1 MPPEAAFVP
10 PAASGRTGIG
20 ISADWQGPLL
30 RLAVAW
36 IALLAVF
43 AADWLAMADQWWN
56 ISTYNHALLV
66 PLILGWLVWQRA
78 PELAR
83 IAPGTWWPG
92 LAAFAL
98 AALLWVLGA
107 FAELNLVRQTGAL
120 AMLMGAVLVLLGPR
134 VSAAL
139 AFPIGYSIFLVPF
152 GEELVPP
159 LQMITAAIT
168 IALVRA
174 SDIPARIDGVFIDT
188 PAGLF
193 EVAEAC
199 SGVKFL
205 IAMIAF
211 GVLVANVCF
220 VGWRRRAAFLAL
232 CVVVPIIANGIR
244 AWGTIAVAQVKGAAY
259 AGGFD
264 HIVYGWLFFALVI
277 ALIVALAWRFFDR
290 PVHEP
295 VIDVAAIS
303 ASPLLARLERLRIA
317 PAAALLVMAA
327 LVLGARGWALAAEQ
341 LAAPL
346 PARIDLPAVR
356 GWTRVDYAPRHW
368 WEPRAAGADHRLLGR
383 YADAGG
389 RHVDVFFALYAAQRE
404 GAEASGFGEG
414 ALRPGSGWSWQSAGR
429 PAAGA
434 NVDRLLSDSGV
445 GRIAETR
452 FRVGGM
458 TTGSPLRLKLAIM
471 ADRLLLRERPAAMLI
486 LSAEDGPGQSD
497 AGAALVD
504 FRTATGPIDTWMD
517 RVAGLR

>member
-1 MPPEAAFVP
+1 MRPEAALP
-10 PAASGRTGIG
+10 PSAAPMPAPAQIPAHWR
-20 ISADWQGPLL
+20 APLL
-30 RLAVAW
+30 RLALAW
-36 IALLAVF
+36 AALLAVF

-66 PLILGWLVWQRA
+66 PVILGWLVWQRA
-78 PELAR
+78 PELSQLVPQPWLA
-83 IAPGTWWPG
+83 GG
-92 LAAFAL
+92 AAFAG
-98 AALLWVLGA
+98 AALLWMLGA
-107 FAELNLVRQTGAL
+107 FAELNLVRQASAVAMLVGAAL
-120 AMLMGAVLVLLGPR
+120 ALLGPR

-139 AFPIGYSIFLVPF
+139 AFPMCYAIFLVPF

-205 IAMIAF
+205 IAMVAF
-211 GVLVANVCF
+211 GVLVANVGF
-220 VGWRRRAAFLAL
+220 IGWRRRAAFLAL

-244 AWGTIAVAQVKGAAY
+244 AWGTIAVAQMKGAAY

-264 HIVYGWLFFALVI
+264 HIVYGWLFFAVVI
-277 ALIVALAWRFFDR
+277 ALIVALGWRFFDR
-290 PVHEP
+290 PVDAP
-295 VIDVAAIS
+295 VIDLAALS
-303 ASPLLARLERLRIA
+303 ASPLLARLERARIA
-317 PAAALLVMAA
+317 PAIVLALMAA
-327 LVLGARGWALAAEQ
+327 VVLGARGWALAAER
-341 LAAPL
+341 LAAPV
-346 PARIDLPAVR
+346 PARIELPAVT

-383 YADAGG
+383 YADASG

-414 ALRPGSGWSWQSAGR
+414 ALPPESGWSWQSTGR

-434 NVDRLLSDSGV
+434 DVDRLLSDSGV

-452 FRVGGM
+452 YRVGEM
-458 TTGSPLRLKLAIM
+458 TTGSPLRLKLATM
-471 ADRLLLRERPAAMLI
+471 ADRLLLRERPTAMLI
-486 LSAEDGPGQSD
+486 LSAEDGQKGGDP
-497 AGAALVD
+497 GAALVD